1 MQKASRFVMEDGK
14 LKYLGEVKRP
24 ASFSPDPTVDHVM
37 SNLPDTDQQ
46 QRVEGILR
54 ESGEEFARLR
64 QEMRPRFQ
72 AIRGRTRDQIR
83 GVLDPEQRARFEVV
97 AEEWDRRAAERWGWR
112 PQAPDSEKSKAP

>member
-46 QRVEGILR
+46 QRTRCQV
-54 ESGEEFARLR
+54 S
-64 QEMRPRFQ
+64 
-72 AIRGRTRDQIR
+72 AIGRTHLNRRNHRID
-83 GVLDPEQRARFEVV
+83 DERADICNRC
-97 AEEWDRRAAERWGWR
+97 R
-112 PQAPDSEKSKAP
+112 